1 MTTMAMQLNLF
12 TGGICAGEGTRVY
25 LGSDSTPERPERKQ
39 GEPRAMHSHSLAAH
53 EHHQD
58 EHKGRKGLILECLA
72 LRCKP
77 MTDRQILEAL
87 YPDSDDMNRVRPR
100 ITELVRE
107 GRLME
112 AGEIEDPDTHETVR
126 KVWLA

>member
-1 MTTMAMQLNLF
+1 MTTMGMQLNLF
-12 TGGICAGEGTRVY
+12 TGQPCRDEGAVVCM
-25 LGSDSTPERPERKQ
+25 GSEAAPERPARKQ
-39 GEPRAMHSHSLAAH
+39 GNPRAMHAHSLAAS
-53 EHHQD
+53 EHHQE
-58 EHKGRKGLILECLA
+58 EHRGRKALILDCLA